1 MYNRSFIENK
11 NLGHI
16 SRKTRKNRKIKFSE
30 QDYFEKYYL
39 KNGKAVIPISINKID
54 DLYMKH
60 DYLNLDL
67 SDSLCNYI
75 EEMAYIVPI
84 EYDIV
89 LEIHS
94 PELSDEA
101 QNRIRKNFKSNFG
114 MEIDDIDY
122 SLKEANKKAITLFVF
137 CAVFLIL
144 SYLLYSH
151 VWDFFYEL
159 VNIAGWVA
167 LWDMVEILILDNDEL
182 RIERLNKLQLY
193 DATVTFIFDK

>member
-1 MYNRSFIENK
+1 MENK

-67 SDSLCNYI
+67 SDSLCHYI
-75 EEMAYIVPI
+75 EEIAYIVPI
-84 EYDIV
+84 EYDII

-94 PELSDEA
+94 PELSNEA
-101 QNRIRKNFKSNFG
+101 QNRIKKNFKSNFG

-137 CAVFLIL
+137 GTIFLIL

>member
-1 MYNRSFIENK
+1 MENR

-16 SRKTRKNRKIKFSE
+16 RRKTRKNRKIKFSE
-30 QDYFEKYYL
+30 QDYFEKHYL
-39 KNGKAVIPISINKID
+39 KDGKAIIPISIEKID

-60 DYLNLDL
+60 DYLKLDL

-94 PELSDEA
+94 PELSVEE

-122 SLKEANKKAITLFVF
+122 SIKEANKKATTLFVF
-137 CAVFLIL
+137 GTIFLIL

-167 LWDMVEILILDNDEL
+167 LWDMVEILILDNDES

-193 DATVTFIFDK
+193 DANVTFIFDK

>member
-1 MYNRSFIENK
+1 MENRK
-11 NLGHI
+11 LGHI
-16 SRKTRKNRKIKFSE
+16 RRKTRKNRKIKFSE
-30 QDYFEKYYL
+30 QDYFEKHYL
-39 KNGKAVIPISINKID
+39 KDGKAIIPISIEKID

-60 DYLNLDL
+60 DYLKLDL

-94 PELSDEA
+94 PELSVEE

-122 SLKEANKKAITLFVF
+122 SIKEANKKATTLFVF
-137 CAVFLIL
+137 GTIFLIL

-167 LWDMVEILILDNDEL
+167 LWDMVEILILDNDES

-193 DATVTFIFDK
+193 DANVTFIFDK

>member
-1 MYNRSFIENK
+1 MENK

-137 CAVFLIL
+137 GAVFLIL

>member
-1 MYNRSFIENK
+1 MENK

-67 SDSLCNYI
+67 SDSLCHYI
-75 EEMAYIVPI
+75 EEIAYIVPI
-84 EYDIV
+84 EYDII

-94 PELSDEA
+94 PELSTEA
-101 QNRIRKNFKSNFG
+101 QNRIKKNFKSNFG

-137 CAVFLIL
+137 GTIFLIL

>member
-1 MYNRSFIENK
+1 MENK

-16 SRKTRKNRKIKFSE
+16 SRKTRKIKFSE

-137 CAVFLIL
+137 GAVFLIL

>member
-1 MYNRSFIENK
+1 MENR

-16 SRKTRKNRKIKFSE
+16 RRKTKKKKKIKFSE
-30 QDYFEKYYL
+30 QDYFEKHYL
-39 KNGKAVIPISINKID
+39 KDDKAIIPISIEKID

-60 DYLNLDL
+60 DYLKLDL

-94 PELSDEA
+94 PELSVEE

-122 SLKEANKKAITLFVF
+122 NIKEANKIINKLLTRELTLF
-137 CAVFLIL
+137 
-144 SYLLYSH
+144 
-151 VWDFFYEL
+151 
-159 VNIAGWVA
+159 
-167 LWDMVEILILDNDEL
+167 DE
-182 RIERLNKLQLY
+182 
-193 DATVTFIFDK
+193 F